1 MIKIIFIFLLVL
13 LEALVSAA
21 EAAYRNVNET
31 VIRKK
36 AQEGD
41 KRAQKIL
48 KILEVPDTTMNVIEG
63 VLATTS
69 IIIGILYS
77 VGMQRRAFYYAKL
90 WGGQQSYEVFHIAG
104 VVLLTMLIVFV
115 VILLGNIFPKKIGA
129 YYALKTSYAL
139 YPFTSFIRALLKPLT
154 LILEGSL
161 KLLLFICRIKPDE
174 TVENVTED
182 EIISIVNEGREQ
194 GILEENEVEMISNI
208 IELDDKEVRDVMTH
222 FKKVVAISSDQSFED
237 AVRFMLGEG
246 YSRFPLYDGSIDNI
260 IGILNFKDMMK
271 YYVSGKDRSIA
282 LRQIARK
289 PYLVPDTQGID
300 VLFGDFQSKKLSMAV
315 VIDEYGQ
322 TAGIV
327 TLEDI
332 IEEIVGNIV
341 DEYDVDE
348 KMIIRQGKD
357 RYLVKGLAKLDD
369 VSEFTGSDLKHPDFE
384 TMNGLLI
391 SLLGHIPDDKERA
404 TLSYRNFRFR
414 IVDVRDK
421 MIRYA
426 RAYRVGEDSVIDEN
440 KKEEKKKEEKKK
452 E

>member
-1 MIKIIFIFLLVL
+1 MEDGTPFIKLIVFFMLLI
-13 LEALVSAA
+13 LEAVIAAA
-21 EAAYRNVNET
+21 ETAFKNVNES

-41 KRAQKIL
+41 RRAQAVL
-48 KILEVPDTTMNVIEG
+48 KNLENPERYMNVVEVI
-63 VLATTS
+63 LAVTNMVIGLIFSASMRRTAS
-69 IIIGILYS
+69 YYASRMGFYGNDSAVYLAAGILFTL
-77 VGMQRRAFYYAKL
+77 VL
-90 WGGQQSYEVFHIAG
+90 VFA
-104 VVLLTMLIVFV
+104 
-115 VILLGNIFPKKIGA
+115 VILFGNIFPKKLAACYSMKAA
-129 YYALKTSYAL
+129 YLL
-139 YPFTSFIRALLKPLT
+139 VPFINAFRLFLKPL
-154 LILEGSL
+154 LFLLEVSVRF
-161 KLLLFICRIKPDE
+161 LLFLCRIKPE
-174 TVENVTED
+174 KMLENVTED

-222 FKKVVAISSDQSFED
+222 FKKVLAISADQSFED
-237 AVRFMLGEG
+237 TVRFMLSEG
-246 YSRFPLYDGSIDNI
+246 YSRYPLYDGSIDNI

-300 VLFGDFQSKKLSMAV
+300 VLFSEFQSKKIHMAV
-315 VIDEYGQ
+315 AIDEYGQ

-327 TLEDI
+327 TMEDI

-357 RYLVKGLAKLDD
+357 RYLVKGLARLDE
-369 VSEFTGSDLKHPDFE
+369 VSEFTGSDLTHEDFE
-384 TMNGLLI
+384 TVNGLLI
-391 SLLGHIPDDKERA
+391 SLLGHIPEEKERA
-404 TLSYRNFRFR
+404 TLTYRDFRFR
-414 IVDVRDK
+414 IVDVRNK

-426 RAYRVGEDSVIDEN
+426 RAYRIP
-440 KKEEKKKEEKKK
+440 EK
-452 E
+452 